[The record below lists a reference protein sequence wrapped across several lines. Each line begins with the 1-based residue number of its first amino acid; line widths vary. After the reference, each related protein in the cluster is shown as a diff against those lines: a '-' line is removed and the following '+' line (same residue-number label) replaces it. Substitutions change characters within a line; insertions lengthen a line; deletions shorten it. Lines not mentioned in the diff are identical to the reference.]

1 MKIKLD
7 ENIPTAL
14 VDDLSQLNHDVQS
27 VHQEGMQGFS
37 DYDLW
42 KKVQSEKRF
51 LITQDL
57 DFSDTS
63 KFQPGT
69 HSGILLVRLRE
80 PGRLKLRQ
88 KIKELFELNH
98 PNEDWKGS
106 FLVLTDHKLRIQH
119 TNKK

>member
-14 VDDLSQLNHDVQS
+14 IDDLSHLNHEVQS

-37 DYDLW
+37 DYNLW
-42 KKVQSEKRF
+42 NKVQSEKRF
-51 LITQDL
+51 FITQDL
-57 DFSDTS
+57 DFSDTN

-69 HSGILLVRLRE
+69 HFGILLVRLRE

-88 KIKELFELNH
+88 KIKELFELKYS
-98 PNEDWKGS
+98 NENWEGS
-106 FLVLTDHKLRIQH
+106 FLVLTDHKLRKQH
-119 TNKK
+119 PSS